1 MVKARTKTEPRAPF
15 VMADVAV
22 RAGSSRLVELPVG
35 YLPPGTA
42 SSMPVMVIHGRQP
55 GPTVWLSG
63 AIHGDEVNGIDIVRR
78 LVLAL
83 DAKSLAGTVL
93 AVPIVNI
100 FGVTAGDRYLPDRRD
115 LNRSFPGS
123 ARGSLG
129 ARIAHIFFDNVVSR
143 CDIGLDFHSGS
154 AGRSNLPQ
162 IRCDLDQP
170 ETRRLALAF
179 SAPVTMHAT
188 LRDGSLRAAA
198 RKRGTPVLLYETG
211 EAHRFD
217 ETGIRLGVDGALRVL
232 ATLQMIPQRPEADGA
247 SILARS
253 STWVRAGRGGFVHL
267 DVDLGDGVQAGQ
279 TLGRV
284 TQTLGRARVPLRS
297 REPGIVIGILRD
309 ALVHHGDAVVHVAQ
323 VSDESAGRDA

>member
-1 MVKARTKTEPRAPF
+1 MAPSRTKTETRPPF
-15 VMADVAV
+15 VMADAAV
-22 RAGSSRLVELPVG
+22 RAGASRLVELPVG
-35 YLPPGTA
+35 HLPPGTV
-42 SSMPVMVIHGRQP
+42 SSMPVMVIHGRRP

-63 AIHGDEVNGIDIVRR
+63 AIHGDEVNGIEIVRR
-78 LVLAL
+78 LVLQL

-123 ARGSLG
+123 PRGSLG

-154 AGRSNLPQ
+154 AGRSNLSQ

-170 ETRRLALAF
+170 ETRRLALTF
-179 SAPVTMHAT
+179 GAPVTLHAT

-217 ETGIRLGVDGALRVL
+217 EAGIRRGVDGALRVL
-232 ATLQMIPQRPEADGA
+232 GTLGMISAEAATAAET

-253 STWVRAGRGGFVHL
+253 SSWVRAGRGGFVHL
-267 DVDLGDGVQAGQ
+267 DVELGESVQAGQ

-284 TQTLGRARVPLRS
+284 IQTLGRGRVPLRS
-297 REPGIVIGILRD
+297 REAGIVIGVLRN
-309 ALVHHGDAVVHVAQ
+309 ALVHHGDAVVHVA
-323 VSDESAGRDA
+323 SADEC